1 MDDLQLWQVLKILE
15 GADRSKARLIKQDGN
30 KYKVV
35 DDEIVSADRE
45 HSNVKLVVNFE
56 DKWRIVWI

>member
-1 MDDLQLWQVLKILE
+1 MDDLKLWQVLKILE
-15 GADRSKARLIKQDGN
+15 GADRNKARLIKQDGN

-45 HSNVKLVVNFE
+45 HSNVKLIVNFE
-56 DKWRIVWI
+56 DRWRIIWT